1 MVFLVQKVLTE
12 MVKEWK
18 DPEKGLFIYFFI
30 FFLFFFFFFSRSQRK
45 FIFEE
50 KVCVFVPNKRP
61 KIDAAFKSQ
70 GVLILAFEG

>member
-30 FFLFFFFFFSRSQRK
+30 FFLFFFFFFLQ
-45 FIFEE
+45 I
-50 KVCVFVPNKRP
+50 P
-61 KIDAAFKSQ
+61 KEVYF
-70 GVLILAFEG
+70 